1 MWRTEQTSIQ
11 VRTVGDRLRR
21 GLCVQ
26 VGTRVGAQCGGVTL
40 SLLKETLGEATYSWW
55 PKVSLHQCYR
65 ATQIKPNP
73 FQWAFHTERLQQKS
87 SGVCLRKLF
96 QGLHRFLHI
105 YAQTWCQ
112 STTHASLLPKMK
124 SALGKKAQHNFS
136 QHTAIS
142 KTRQSGHTWAT
153 QQCRQLR
160 AVGCCP
166 LLLPAPGPS
175 LAKSTRAWVVRRVS
189 SCDPAKN
196 PREKLPGMDRRTPSS
211 LQQWAWELAGRKKW
225 AAALF
230 WISSWKQRGHLGS
243 FSAWASY
250 PNSAS
255 KQGKCE
261 ACLKSDKWCRSYPQK
276 GTQRADIHRVTH
288 LHALKAVC
296 PPSGARKDFSWCSI
310 VYTVKMRRAFTFLL
324 KASRSDHC

>member
-73 FQWAFHTERLQQKS
+73 FQWAFHMEGLQQKS

-96 QGLHRFLHI
+96 QGLHRFLYI

-124 SALGKKAQHNFS
+124 SALGKKTQHNFS
-136 QHTAIS
+136 Q
-142 KTRQSGHTWAT
+142 
-153 QQCRQLR
+153 QQNTPEWTHLSNAAMSA
-160 AVGCCP
+160 AVGCG
-166 LLLPAPGPS
+166 LLPTAP
-175 LAKSTRAWVVRRVS
+175 A
-189 SCDPAKN
+189 
-196 PREKLPGMDRRTPSS
+196 
-211 LQQWAWELAGRKKW
+211 
-225 AAALF
+225 
-230 WISSWKQRGHLGS
+230 
-243 FSAWASY
+243 SAWSQPGQVDTCLGGAARQQLRSGKK
-250 PNSAS
+250 S
-255 KQGKCE
+255 KGK
-261 ACLKSDKWCRSYPQK
+261 
-276 GTQRADIHRVTH
+276 T
-288 LHALKAVC
+288 
-296 PPSGARKDFSWCSI
+296 SWHGQAYS
-310 VYTVKMRRAFTFLL
+310 V
-324 KASRSDHC
+324 